1 MNKKKPTFYISC
13 PIDTYSGY
21 GARARDLVSALIDLE
36 KYDVKI
42 VPQKWGTT
50 PWGFIEDNPEW
61 APLKDLFVT
70 QITERPDIW
79 AQITIPS
86 EFKPIGT
93 YNIGITAGIEA
104 TVCSPDWIEG
114 LNRMDVNFVSSTHSK
129 EIFES
134 LRFEKK
140 HKETQQVMGMIE
152 VTKPIEVLFEGVD
165 TSTYKK
171 KDKVPKDFLNLGEI
185 KEDFAFLH
193 CGMWLEGIIGEDRKN
208 IGLTIKAFYETFK
221 NKAKKPALL
230 LKVSAGSSSYMSRD
244 KVLAKI
250 AAVKKTV
257 KSKNLPNVYLLNG
270 DLTDEEMNDLY
281 NHPKVKAMISLTKGE
296 GFGRPLLE
304 FTTSQKPLITTN
316 WSGQLDYLDPEF
328 TTLLKGELTNIHPSA
343 ANQWLLKEGQWF
355 SVDFMQAGGYLRD
368 VFENYKKYKIMAK
381 RQARISTTEFSW
393 DKMKD
398 LLGTRLDE
406 LLPVFPEHVELKLPK
421 LSLPKLKKPELSLP
435 KLKKN

>member
-1 MNKKKPTFYISC
+1 M
-13 PIDTYSGY
+13 
-21 GARARDLVSALIDLE
+21 
-36 KYDVKI
+36 
-42 VPQKWGTT
+42 
-50 PWGFIEDNPEW
+50 
-61 APLKDLFVT
+61 
-70 QITERPDIW
+70 
-79 AQITIPS
+79 
-86 EFKPIGT
+86 
-93 YNIGITAGIEA
+93 
-104 TVCSPDWIEG
+104 
-114 LNRMDVNFVSSTHSK
+114 
-129 EIFES
+129 
-134 LRFEKK
+134 
-140 HKETQQVMGMIE
+140 
-152 VTKPIEVLFEGVD
+152 
-165 TSTYKK
+165 
-171 KDKVPKDFLNLGEI
+171 PKDFLNLGEI

-316 WSGQLDYLDPEF
+316 WSGQLDYLNPEF

>member
-1 MNKKKPTFYISC
+1 MSGPF
-13 PIDTYSGY
+13 DTYSGY
-21 GARARDLVSALIDLE
+21 GARARDLARAVIDLD
-36 KYDVKI
+36 KYDVKLI
-42 VPQKWGTT
+42 PQRWGST
-50 PWGFIEDNPEW
+50 PWNFITNNPEW
-61 APLKDLFVT
+61 TPLKELFVT
-70 QITERPDIW
+70 QITEKPDVW
-79 AQITIPS
+79 AQVTIPN
-86 EFKPIGT
+86 EFKALGK
-93 YNIGITAGIEA
+93 YNIGFTAGIEA

-129 EIFES
+129 GIFES

-152 VTKPIEVLFEGVD
+152 VSKPIEVLFEGVD
-165 TSTYKK
+165 TDKYRQK
-171 KDKVPKDFLNLGEI
+171 KDVPNTFLNLGEI
-185 KEDFAFLH
+185 KEDFAFIH
-193 CGMWLEGIIGEDRKN
+193 CGMWLEGIMGEDRKN

-221 NKAKKPALL
+221 NKSKKPALL

-244 KVLAKI
+244 KILAKI

-421 LSLPKLKKPELSLP
+421 LSLPKLKKPELNLP
-435 KLKKN
+435 KLKKI